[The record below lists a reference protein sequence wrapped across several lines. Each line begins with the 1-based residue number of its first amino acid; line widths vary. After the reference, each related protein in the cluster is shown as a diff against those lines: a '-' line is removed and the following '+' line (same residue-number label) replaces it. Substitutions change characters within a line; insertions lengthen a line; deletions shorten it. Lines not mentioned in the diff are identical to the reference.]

1 MSGEPLVIWLVV
13 GLIAGWLASV
23 VAGGIGYG
31 LIGDIVVGIIG
42 AFIGGWLFSA
52 LGISSPFGGL
62 AGSIFVAFVGA
73 VALLLVLGVL
83 GGRRLSRR

>member
-1 MSGEPLVIWLVV
+1 MSGEPLLVWLVV

-52 LGISSPFGGL
+52 LGITSPFGGL

-83 GGRRLSRR
+83 GGRRLSHR